1 MHARTGKA
9 LLADLAQ
16 NYRVTEPPVVTRI
29 GEDGWR
35 AWRAIRLAMLADA
48 PESFAGTLGEAEA
61 LGERDWRAM
70 TREGTIFLATAG
82 PQAVG
87 VAAGLPRES
96 ALECGLGP
104 MWVTPAWRG
113 RGIAPMLAAAVIA
126 WARSRNCAR
135 VGLWVPADNP
145 RARAFYERT
154 GFRPTGQALP
164 FPGAAHRAICEMK
177 LDLAAG
183 P

>member
-1 MHARTGKA
+1 MPEPGKA
-9 LLADLAQ
+9 CAGLAQ
-16 NYRVTEPPVVTRI
+16 NYRVTERPVVTRI

-48 PESFAGTLGEAEA
+48 PDCFAGTVREAES

-70 TREGTIFLATAG
+70 TREGAIFLAAAG

-87 VAAGLPRES
+87 VVAGLPREP
-96 ALECGLGP
+96 ALECGLGS
-104 MWVTPAWRG
+104 MWVAPAWRG
-113 RGIAPMLAAAVIA
+113 RGVAPMLAAAVIA

-135 VGLWVPADNP
+135 VGLWVPADNA

-164 FPGAAHRAICEMK
+164 FPGAAHRTICEMK